1 MPTTKIRVLFICM
14 GNICRSP
21 AAEAVF
27 LRLIAD
33 RGIAATFHVDSAGTG
48 GWHAGEPAD
57 HRSRG
62 EGARR
67 GYDLSTAARQVHDGD
82 WEAFDLLICMDR
94 DNASILLDRGAPEA
108 KVRLLLDWHPDPTH
122 AEVPDPYYGGEDG
135 FVHMYDLIEAAC
147 GRLLEELDRTGV
159 TDG

>member
-1 MPTTKIRVLFICM
+1 MPDSKIRVLFICM

-82 WEAFDLLICMDR
+82 WEAFDLLVCMDR
-94 DNASILLDRGAPEA
+94 DNASLLLDRGAPEK
-108 KVRLLLDWHPDPTH
+108 KVRLLLDWHPDPAH

-147 GRLLEELDRTGV
+147 GRLVDELEA
-159 TDG
+159 DGPKA

>member
-1 MPTTKIRVLFICM
+1 MYIFMKVLFVCL

-21 AAEAVF
+21 TAEAVF
-27 LRLIAD
+27 RHKAELAGLDVFI
-33 RGIAATFHVDSAGTG
+33 DSAGTG

-67 GYDLSTAARQVHDGD
+67 GYDLSTSARQVHDGD
-82 WEAFDLLICMDR
+82 WEAFDLLVCMDR
-94 DNASILLDRGAPEA
+94 DNASLLLDRGAPEA
-108 KVRLLLDWHPDPTH
+108 KVRLLLDWHPDPAH

-147 GRLLEELDRTGV
+147 ERLVEELESG
-159 TDG
+159 GLKI